1 MKDVTTKGT
10 RIMNKAKKFI
20 WSMYAAI
27 SCMSANALTA
37 FAENDNGNAT
47 ATTDGGAANAWNSIL
62 DAIKPFLVALG
73 GIMVLVGGIN
83 LALGFKSEDAD
94 GIQRGVRTLIAGVAV
109 LAVIG
114 VAWAYVK
121 VTG

>member
-37 FAENDNGNAT
+37 FAEEKKEV
-47 ATTDGGAANAWNSIL
+47 TDGGAASAWNSIL
-62 DAIKPFLVALG
+62 DAIKPFLTALG

-109 LAVIG
+109 LAVIA